1 MLFYCGKKLLFSN
14 YNYLPTHLNR
24 ILEICTV
31 IKNDKAPKSEIA
43 PIAHGRL
50 SKEFT
55 NHQKRKKMEKVNKV
69 ATSNAT
75 EIMKAVNGT
84 ASAETLLV
92 GFMEESISE
101 GDFEDSESTE
111 LGSFSFEL

>member
-1 MLFYCGKKLLFSN
+1 
-14 YNYLPTHLNR
+14 
-24 ILEICTV
+24 
-31 IKNDKAPKSEIA
+31 
-43 PIAHGRL
+43 
-50 SKEFT
+50 
-55 NHQKRKKMEKVNKV
+55 MEKVNKV

-75 EIMKAVNGT
+75 EIMKAVNDT

-92 GFMEESISE
+92 GFMEEPISE

>member
-1 MLFYCGKKLLFSN
+1 MGKE
-14 YNYLPTHLNR
+14 T
-24 ILEICTV
+24 
-31 IKNDKAPKSEIA
+31 
-43 PIAHGRL
+43 
-50 SKEFT
+50 
-55 NHQKRKKMEKVNKV
+55 KV
-69 ATSNAT
+69 ATSNAK

-92 GFMEESISE
+92 SFMEEPISE

>member
-1 MLFYCGKKLLFSN
+1 M
-14 YNYLPTHLNR
+14 
-24 ILEICTV
+24 
-31 IKNDKAPKSEIA
+31 
-43 PIAHGRL
+43 
-50 SKEFT
+50 SKT
-55 NHQKRKKMEKVNKV
+55 IQV

-84 ASAETLLV
+84 ASAETLLI
-92 GFMEESISE
+92 GFMEEPISE